1 MKIIED
7 HITFINTAKSTQEI
21 FERFTKVMN
30 HYGYDQVFYGH
41 APDNPARAEEKKSH
55 VSNFPAEWIS
65 YYAKN
70 NMAGVDPV
78 NLYGLKTR
86 MPAYW
91 SRCVVNAS
99 ETSKQFMRD
108 ASDAGLK
115 SGIIVPLCDVG
126 DEVSMVSVSR
136 NEVAVAA
143 DETYESLAAI
153 NLLSSYFYQAYK
165 LFFKEPKPVELSLRE
180 YEILNWAAEGKTD
193 SEIAIITSISV
204 ATVRYHWSNIFKK
217 LNANGRVY
225 AVSKAMKMGLV
236 APAKIRAKAIA

>member
-21 FERFTKVMN
+21 FERFTKVMHN
-30 HYGYDQVFYGH
+30 YGYNQVFYGH
-41 APDNPARAEEKKSH
+41 APDDPARVNEKRNYL
-55 VSNFPAEWIS
+55 SNYPLDWLS

-70 NMAGVDPV
+70 NMAGIDPV

-91 SRCVVNAS
+91 SRCAVNAS
-99 ETSKQFMRD
+99 QESTQFMLD
-108 ASDAGLK
+108 AADAGLK

-136 NEVAVAA
+136 NAIAA
-143 DETYESLAAI
+143 DETYETLAAI
-153 NLLSSYFYQAYK
+153 NLLSSYFYQSYK
-165 LFFKEPKPVELSLRE
+165 LFLKEPAPVELSLRE
-180 YEILNWAAEGKTD
+180 YEILNWGAEGKTD
-193 SEIAIITSISV
+193 SEIAVITSISV
-204 ATVRYHWSNIFKK
+204 ATVRYHWGNIFKK

-236 APAKIRAKAIA
+236 TPAKIMAKAIA